1 MNNYPIKLT
10 TNEKLKS
17 EVLNQ
22 CRICQNEIN
31 DIILKLHFEK
41 NKKNHKELNNTLSY
55 LISEK
60 YFLERKVNYLENNQ

>member
-1 MNNYPIKLT
+1 MSYPIKLT
-10 TNEKLKS
+10 PNEELKS
-17 EVLNQ
+17 EILKQGN
-22 CRICQNEIN
+22 ICQNEIN